1 MLLVPRMVKVV
12 NAISV
17 DNDDFKKVLDEMKKK
32 N

>member
-1 MLLVPRMVKVV
+1 MLLVPRMVKVD